1 MKHSIKTQFAL
12 IFIGLMAGTIL
23 LCWFVNNT
31 FLERLYME
39 NKENQLLEAYYK
51 LDVAFVKE
59 DIDSEKFDIT
69 FEQVCSRSNIDVL
82 VIDSS
87 TEKIK
92 SSMDN
97 SDILAARLLDYILL
111 ENSKAHIL
119 RQSENYIVQVTD
131 DMRMDTD
138 YMELWGTLSNGNL
151 IIMRS
156 AIDSIR
162 DSAAISNRFLA
173 YIGLIAV
180 LLSAVVISYVS
191 KKVTQPIMQLTQI
204 SARMSELDFNAK
216 YTAGGNNEIALLG
229 NYINQLS
236 TTLEKTISELKTANN
251 ELKSDLQKR
260 YEIDEM
266 RKEFLSNV
274 SHELKTPIALIQG
287 YSEGLKES
295 IHDDEESKDFYCDV
309 IIDEANKM
317 NKLVKSLMELNQLE
331 SGNDS
336 IIMER
341 FNLVELIQNCIQSV
355 DILLKQNNI
364 EVIFEHAD
372 EVFVWSDEFKTEQVF
387 RNYLSNAIH
396 HVLGENKIDIT
407 IAEQQEHVVRV
418 TVFNTGDPIPEEA
431 IPQLWTKFYK
441 VDKSRTR
448 EYGGSGV
455 GLSIVKAIM
464 ESINQQYGVTNYD
477 NGVAFWFEL
486 DGK

>member
-31 FLERLYME
+31 FLEKLYME

-51 LDVAFVKE
+51 LDLAFEKD

-69 FEQVCSRSNIDVL
+69 FEQICSRSNIDVL

-111 ENSKAHIL
+111 ENNKARIL
-119 RQSENYIVQVTD
+119 RQSEKYIVQVTD
-131 DMRMDTD
+131 DIRMDTD

-204 SARMSELDFNAK
+204 SARMSELDFNVK

-229 NYINQLS
+229 KYINQLS

-317 NKLVKSLMELNQLE
+317 NTLVKSLMELNQLE

-355 DILLKQNNI
+355 DILLKQNDI
-364 EVIFEHAD
+364 EVIFEHTE

-396 HVLGENKIDIT
+396 HVVGEKKIDVT
-407 IAEQQEHVVRV
+407 ISQQQENVVRV
-418 TVFNTGDPIPEEA
+418 TVFNTGEPIPEEA

-441 VDKSRTR
+441 VDKSRSR
-448 EYGGSGV
+448 AYGGSGV

-464 ESINQQYGVTNYD
+464 ESINQQYGVINYD